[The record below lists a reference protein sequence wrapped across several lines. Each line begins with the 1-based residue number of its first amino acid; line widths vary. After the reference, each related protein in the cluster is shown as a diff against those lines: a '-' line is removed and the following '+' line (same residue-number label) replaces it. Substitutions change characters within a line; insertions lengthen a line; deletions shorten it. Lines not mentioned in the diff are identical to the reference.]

1 MGKITDQRLA
11 LLDDQIELAAITELD
26 NDPGFFQVF
35 VPGAV
40 REDNKVKA
48 SSAEDA
54 KKKVHQLL
62 KQKTKDYAEV
72 STGHV
77 VIQPRSLK

>member
-1 MGKITDQRLA
+1 MGKITEQRLE
-11 LLDDQIELAAITELD
+11 LLKEQIKGAAATKLED
-26 NDPGFFQVF
+26 GYYQVF

-48 SSAEDA
+48 KN
-54 KKKVHQLL
+54 KKEALDKVQALL
-62 KQKTKDYAEV
+62 ELKTNEYAET